1 MKPTMPAPPLPRRR
15 GRPARSQQQV
25 DATKNRIVDTAYRI
39 FLREGFEAVSMRR
52 LAAEVGCTVMTVY
65 SYYPRKIDVLQAL
78 WSRVFDTLFEHLEQT
93 AQTHSEPL
101 QRLKSAARGYVRF
114 WLDHREHYFL
124 VFMSSNVEQSD
135 VSVFVQHDA
144 LLNRFALFEHG
155 IVSATQRALSEGE
168 TKLRSE
174 LLLCALNGIAHNLIT
189 ISGYPWSSPDALVDA
204 AVAAATDTNG

>member
-1 MKPTMPAPPLPRRR
+1 
-15 GRPARSQQQV
+15 
-25 DATKNRIVDTAYRI
+25 
-39 FLREGFEAVSMRR
+39 
-52 LAAEVGCTVMTVY
+52 
-65 SYYPRKIDVLQAL
+65 
-78 WSRVFDTLFEHLEQT
+78 
-93 AQTHSEPL
+93 
-101 QRLKSAARGYVRF
+101 
-114 WLDHREHYFL
+114 
-124 VFMSSNVEQSD
+124 MSSNVEQSD
-135 VSVFVQHDA
+135 VSVFVQDDA